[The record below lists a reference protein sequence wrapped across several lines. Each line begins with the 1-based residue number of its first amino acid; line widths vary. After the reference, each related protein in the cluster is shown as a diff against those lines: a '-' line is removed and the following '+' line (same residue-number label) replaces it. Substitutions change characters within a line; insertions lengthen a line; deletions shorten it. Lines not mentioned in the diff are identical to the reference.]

1 MTNTFSP
8 IIEKINLAKTI
19 VLLVHESPDGD
30 AVGSIIALYRALYK
44 LNKNVDAFIESN
56 PLNCEFLLNSI
67 GQEIKTFD
75 KIDYKTQ
82 YDLCIALDCGDL
94 KRLGD
99 GEELFN
105 KAKDTAVIDH
115 HYTNESF
122 ANANYIDAS
131 ASATGELVYGLLNE
145 MNFSIDKEIATALY
159 SAIISDTGNFRHN
172 NTNGRTFKIAGDL
185 IGYGID
191 ISKISYHMFSETS
204 LNRMKFM
211 GKLLQD
217 IELFLDGKLA
227 ILTASKEDIDTYLLE
242 QSELDGM
249 VDYAR
254 YVKGV
259 EVGVFI
265 KPYKDFYKI
274 SLRSNGKVDVSSVA
288 GVFNGGGHKFAS
300 GCRIY
305 SDDSNEVKN
314 QLVTEFSKVIM

>member
-1 MTNTFSP
+1 MTNTFAP

-30 AVGSIIALYRALYK
+30 AIGSIIGLYRALCK
-44 LNKNVDAFIESN
+44 HNKNVDAFIESK
-56 PLNCEFLLNSI
+56 PINCEFLLNSI
-67 GQEIKTFD
+67 GQEIKAFD
-75 KIDYKTQ
+75 KIDYSTE

-94 KRLGD
+94 KRLG
-99 GEELFN
+99 EAEALFN
-105 KAKDTAVIDH
+105 NAKDTIVIDH

-131 ASATGELVYGLLNE
+131 ASATGELVYELLNE
-145 MNFSIDKEIATALY
+145 MNVSLDKEIATALY
-159 SAIISDTGNFRHN
+159 SAIVSDTGNFRHN
-172 NTNGRTFKIAGDL
+172 NTNRRTFKIAGEL
-185 IGYGID
+185 IEYEID

-211 GKLLQD
+211 GRLLQD

-227 ILTASKEDIDTYLLE
+227 ILAATKADIDTYSLE

-274 SLRSNGKVDVSSVA
+274 SLRSNGRVDVSQIA

-305 SDDSNEVKN
+305 ADDVNDVKQ
-314 QLVTEFSKVIM
+314 QLVLEFSKVIN